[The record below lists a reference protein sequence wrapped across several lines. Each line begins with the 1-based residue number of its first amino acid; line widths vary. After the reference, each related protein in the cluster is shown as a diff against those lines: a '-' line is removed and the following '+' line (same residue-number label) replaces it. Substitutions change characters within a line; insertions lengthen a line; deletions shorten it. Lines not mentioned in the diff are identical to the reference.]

1 MVNVEL
7 VNFVCASREVAMV
20 SKDLLILKGIF
31 GGWLASLF
39 FYLILLDLFFV
50 YSNFYHSDFN
60 IVI

>member
-31 GGWLASLF
+31 GGWLALLF
-39 FYLILLDLFFV
+39 FNLILLDLFLFTAIFIILV
-50 YSNFYHSDFN
+50 
-60 IVI
+60 